1 MTNKSTAT
9 PILPSGDTLRTQVGS
24 LFHDS
29 LVWFQHHWLE
39 ILISGGIAAAIVL
52 LLHGIRAW
60 AIRLCGRGS
69 GTANWTSIIGRAL
82 AKTGNFFI
90 IMAALQLV
98 SGYANPPQMV
108 GTTIRVLFTIAAV
121 FQAAIWVR
129 ELIFGAIEHRTTS
142 ETYHNEGLA
151 SALGIIRLL
160 VSIALFAVAT
170 VMVLSNVGVNVTG
183 LVAGLGIGG
192 IAIGLAAQGIF
203 GDLIA
208 ALSIIFDRP
217 FRVGQNIKYDTT
229 SGTIEQ
235 IGLKS
240 TRIRSFDGELRIIS
254 NRQLLDK
261 EIQNLSDRN
270 HIRFGW
276 MLGVAYE
283 TPPETLD
290 RIPAILKEIVE
301 AEGATAPRAGFANF
315 SASTLDYELIVQV
328 PSSDWSIAHPTRDR
342 IATSILRRFAAEKIN
357 LPYPIQT
364 SYTAAP
370 DGTLIMP
377 YPDPQAVVI
386 DKDARERSDDGG

>member
-1 MTNKSTAT
+1 MTNKSAAA
-9 PILPSGDTLRTQVGS
+9 PILPPGQSLQSQVRN
-24 LFHDS
+24 LFHES
-29 LVWFQHHWLE
+29 FMWFQHHWLE

-60 AIRLCGRGS
+60 AIRLCSRGD
-69 GTANWTSIIGRAL
+69 GTASWTAIIGRAL

-98 SGYANPPQMV
+98 SGYADPPQTV
-108 GTTIRVLFTIAAV
+108 STTIRVLFTVAAF
-121 FQAAIWVR
+121 FQCAIWVR

-270 HIRFGW
+270 HIRFAW

-290 RIPAILKEIVE
+290 RIPGILKEVVE
-301 AEGATAPRAGFANF
+301 AEGAKAPRAGFANF
-315 SASTLDYELIVQV
+315 SASTLDYELIVEV
-328 PSSDWSIAHPTRDR
+328 PSSDWSVAHPTRDR
-342 IATSILRRFAAEKIN
+342 IATAILRRFAAEKIN
-357 LPYPIQT
+357 LPYPTQT
-364 SYTAAP
+364 TYTAAP
-370 DGTLIMP
+370 DGTLVMP
-377 YPDPQAVVI
+377 YPDPQTVRV
-386 DKDARERSDDGG
+386 DGD

>member
-1 MTNKSTAT
+1 MTNKSSNA
-9 PILPSGDTLRTQVGS
+9 PILPSGQSLESQARS
-24 LFHDS
+24 LFNDS
-29 LVWFQHHWLE
+29 FVWFQHHWME

-52 LLHGIRAW
+52 LLHGVRAW
-60 AIRLCGRGS
+60 AIRLCGRGA

-98 SGYANPPQMV
+98 SGYADPPQTV
-108 GTTIRVLFTIAAV
+108 ATTIRVLFTVAAV
-121 FQAAIWVR
+121 FQGAIWVR

-160 VSIALFAVAT
+160 VSIALFAIAT

-270 HIRFGW
+270 HLRFSW

-283 TPPETLD
+283 TPPDVLD
-290 RIPAILKEIVE
+290 RIPGILKEIVE
-301 AEGATAPRAGFANF
+301 AEGAKAARAGFANF
-315 SASTLDYELIVQV
+315 NASSLDYELIVEV
-328 PSSDWSIAHPTRDR
+328 PSSDWSVAHPMRDR
-342 IATSILRRFAAEKIN
+342 IATTILRRFAAEKISI
-357 LPYPIQT
+357 PYPTQT
-364 SYTAAP
+364 TFTAAP
-370 DGTLIMP
+370 DGTIIMP
-377 YPDPQAVVI
+377 YPDPQTVRVAG
-386 DKDARERSDDGG
+386 DA

>member
-1 MTNKSTAT
+1 MSNNTASAA
-9 PILPSGDTLRTQVGS
+9 PQFPSGEQLQAQTTGFVR
-24 LFHDS
+24 DS
-29 LVWFQHHWLE
+29 LAWIQSHWLE
-39 ILISGGIAAAIVL
+39 ILISAGIAVGIVL

-60 AIRLCGRGS
+60 AMRLCARGA
-69 GTANWTSIIGRAL
+69 GTANWYSIIGRAL

-90 IMAALQLV
+90 VMVALRLV
-98 SGYANPPQMV
+98 SGYANPPAV
-108 GTTIRVLFTIAAV
+108 VASTIGFLFTIAAV

-142 ETYHNEGLA
+142 ETYHSEGLA

-160 VSIALFAVAT
+160 VTIALFAIAT

-217 FRVGQNIKYDTT
+217 FRVGQTIKYDSTV
-229 SGTIEQ
+229 GTIEA

-240 TRIRSFDGELRIIS
+240 TRVRADGGELRIIS

-270 HIRFGW
+270 HIRFAW

-283 TPPETLD
+283 TPPDTLD
-290 RIPAILKEIVE
+290 RIPAILKEIAE
-301 AEGATAPRAGFANF
+301 ANGATAPRAGFANF
-315 SASTLDYELIVQV
+315 NASTLDFEYIVEV
-328 PSSDWSIAHPTRDR
+328 PTSDWHIAHPTRDR
-342 IATSILRRFAAEKIN
+342 IATAILRRFAQEGIG
-357 LPYPIQT
+357 LPYPAQV
-364 SYTAAP
+364 SYTGAP
-370 DGTLIMP
+370 DGKLIMP
-377 YPDPQAVVI
+377 YPDVQQVLTV
-386 DKDARERSDDGG
+386 DDDEPPAKA